1 MEKKA
6 QKEAAERHE
15 HEAVLTDSVISGE
28 PELMAST
35 GHHDAERASAK
46 SEEEEPQMSVWM
58 TIGLLVVVT
67 VVCLGG
73 SLEIG
78 FFLSHLLAR
87 CPHSRIS
94 SRLNQWVGR
103 HRQYWPRVRWHHLT
117 PDCWQCSW

>member
-6 QKEAAERHE
+6 QKEAAKRHE

-28 PELMAST
+28 PEPMAST
-35 GHHDAERASAK
+35 GRHDVERASAK

-78 FFLSHLLAR
+78 FLSEST
-87 CPHSRIS
+87 C
-94 SRLNQWVGR
+94 
-103 HRQYWPRVRWHHLT
+103 
-117 PDCWQCSW
+117 